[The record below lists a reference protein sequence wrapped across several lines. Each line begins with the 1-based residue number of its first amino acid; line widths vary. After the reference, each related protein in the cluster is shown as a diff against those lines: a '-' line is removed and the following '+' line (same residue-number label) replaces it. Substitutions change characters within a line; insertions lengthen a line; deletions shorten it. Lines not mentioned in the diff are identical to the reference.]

1 MVARINTGKS
11 ISKALKYNEQKVQQG
26 KAELILSE
34 GFVKDTDQLT
44 FYDKLHHFERHTN
57 LNEKVVT
64 NTLHVSLNFDA
75 ADKLSK
81 DELQDIARTYMDR
94 IGFGKQPYLVYQH
107 HDAGHQHIH
116 IVSTNIQPDGKR
128 ISMHNLGKNQSE
140 IARKAIEI
148 EFGLVKAD
156 SKKLEQNQAIKP
168 VNAQKVQYGKS
179 ETKRAITNVL
189 DTVLKQ
195 YKFTSLAEL
204 NAILKQYNVMA
215 DRGAPDSRTYQ
226 RGGLVYRVLN
236 DKGNKVGIPIKAS
249 SIYCK
254 PTLPNLKGKFEQ
266 NAIDRHAHGKRP
278 KTLIDWYLLKTKQ
291 PSLQGMIDALQKE
304 GITVVLRQN
313 ANGDL
318 YGMTYVDHRTKC
330 VFNGSDL
337 GKAYS
342 SKGVQDRLQPAP
354 VQAVLPPVQQK
365 QAPAPAPRTS
375 QSPAS
380 LPESAPLSTGNSLT
394 DLLKMGPEQQP
405 VSMDQL
411 ASLPIELRTTQKK
424 KKKRK
429 RLSL

>member
-11 ISKALKYNEQKVQQG
+11 ISKALNYNEQKVQQG

-44 FYDKLHHFERHTN
+44 FYDKLHHFERLTS

-81 DELQDIARTYMDR
+81 DELQTIAQTYMDR
-94 IGFGKQPYLVYQH
+94 IGFGRQPFLVYQH
-107 HDAGHQHIH
+107 HDAGHNHIH
-116 IVSTNIQPDGKR
+116 IVSTNIQANGSR
-128 ISMHNLGKNQSE
+128 ISMHNLGKNESE
-140 IARKAIEI
+140 KARKGIEK
-148 EFGLVKAD
+148 EFDLVKAD
-156 SKKLEQNQAIKP
+156 SKKQKEAQAIKP

-179 ETKRAITNVL
+179 ETKRAISNVL

-195 YKFTSLAEL
+195 YKFTSLPEL
-204 NAILKQYNVMA
+204 NAILKQYKVLA
-215 DRGAPDSRTYQ
+215 DRGTPDSRTYQ
-226 RGGLVYRVLN
+226 RGGLVYRVLD
-236 DKGNKVGIPIKAS
+236 DKGNKVGVPIKAS
-249 SIYCK
+249 SIYSK
-254 PTLPNLKGKFEQ
+254 PTLPNLEGKFEQ
-266 NAIDRHAHGKRP
+266 NAIDRQALSKRP
-278 KTLIDWYLLKTKQ
+278 KTLIDWYFLKTKQ
-291 PSLQGMIDALQKE
+291 PNLPGMIDALQKE

-313 ANGDL
+313 ANGDI
-318 YGMTYVDHRTKC
+318 YGMTYVDHKTKC

-342 SKGVQDRLQPAP
+342 SKGVQDRMTP
-354 VQAVLPPVQQK
+354 VGIQQVPPSVQQK
-365 QAPAPAPRTS
+365 KAPAPPPRPS

-380 LPESAPLSTGNSLT
+380 LPEAAPLPFGNPLT
-394 DLLKMGPEQQP
+394 DLLNRGPDQQP

-411 ASLPIELRTTQKK
+411 ASLPIELSTTQKK